1 MNKRQKE
8 QLSKLLMQSVDS
20 VLMYQMIESFI
31 ENDVEVNT
39 EQWYSTEFCMPE
51 DGQVVKYTLSDDES
65 IEHIGA
71 ISGDTMAI
79 HWCAITD

>member
-1 MNKRQKE
+1 MNDRQKE

-31 ENDVEVNT
+31 ENDVEANA
-39 EQWYSTEFCMPE
+39 EQWYSTEFCMPDE
-51 DGQVVKYTLSDDES
+51 GQVVKYTLSDDES

-71 ISGDTMAI
+71 ISRATRAI
-79 HWCAITD
+79 HWCAIKE